1 MAVRTPTDAA
11 SRARSLAVAA
21 AVPQNMH
28 VAAFYASLEW
38 WRVKALALE
47 ESKDAFS
54 VLSLSNG
61 SPDYDREVS
70 NLLKSRRPN
79 LRCVAM
85 LVACRDCVRV
95 CVEFPVLLRCAWVVV

>member
-47 ESKDAFS
+47 ERKDAFT

-79 LRCVAM
+79 LRCVRRCTTARGARAAS
-85 LVACRDCVRV
+85 LCC
-95 CVEFPVLLRCAWVVV
+95 PVLR